1 MAGREASA
9 TEARGGAR
17 PARRPAAR
25 SASVS
30 EERYDLLTAAL
41 LGVAVGV
48 TATMMLRGGRSAARM
63 VVRPKGALAVAR
75 HGRDVL
81 EEGLERA
88 GRKASKLMGRGG
100 SAISDTAEEL
110 GRYLG
115 SAREAIDGVVA
126 DELRDLRRAIRR
138 QRRRAGL

>member
-1 MAGREASA
+1 MAGREAAA

-25 SASVS
+25 GADTA

-48 TATMMLRGGRSAARM
+48 TATMLLRSGRSSSR
-63 VVRPKGALAVAR
+63 VVRPLALAR
-75 HGRDVL
+75 EGRDVL
-81 EEGLERA
+81 EAGLERA
-88 GRKASKLMGRGG
+88 GKKASKLMGRGTT
-100 SAISDTAEEL
+100 AISETAEEL

-115 SAREAIDGVVA
+115 SAREAIDDVVA
-126 DELRDLRRAIRR
+126 EELRDLRRAIRR